1 MTHDTSVQ
9 CTQFI

>member
-9 CTQFI
+9 CTQFT